1 MHLIRALAILD
12 GPAPMGAYW
21 QPAAT
26 AKEGDPVSQ
35 NKLVLPIIPKQP
47 RTTEKSYHTISV
59 RMQEN
64 MLHKLEVI
72 CDQTGYSRNNL
83 IVRCLDFALAHCE
96 IQDGEN

>member
-1 MHLIRALAILD
+1 MHLIHALAILD

-35 NKLVLPIIPKQP
+35 NKLVLPI
-47 RTTEKSYHTISV
+47 ISV

-96 IQDGEN
+96 IQDGES